1 LNLIITSSR
10 HLESEAAE
18 EMSEIREEFG
28 DPNATVEISD
38 LSGILTATTSLD
50 PFLVVKKIRE
60 KILDEPWLIRYCLR
74 VIPLHDTVYTKKED
88 IVNSVLNHVIVMQLH
103 DTYRITVEKR
113 HSEIPTSEIISEIAD
128 KIQNKVSLEKFDW
141 IILIEILGKRTGI
154 AILRE
159 DDILSTQKVKRSL
172 SE

>member
-10 HLESEAAE
+10 YLETEAAKE
-18 EMSEIREEFG
+18 ISEILDELG
-28 DPNATVEISD
+28 DSNATVEISD

-50 PFLVVKKIRE
+50 PFLVVKNIRE
-60 KILDEPWLIRYCLR
+60 KILDEPWMIRYCLR

-88 IVNSVLNHVIVMQLH
+88 IVNSVLNFVSKMQPQ
-103 DTYRITVEKR
+103 DTYRITIEKR
-113 HSEIPTSEIISEIAD
+113 HSEISTSEIIGEIAD

-141 IILIEILGKRTGI
+141 IILVEILGKMTGI
-154 AILRE
+154 TILKE
-159 DDILSTQKVKRSL
+159 DDVLSTQKVKRSL

>member
-10 HLESEAAE
+10 HLEPEAAKE
-18 EMSEIREEFG
+18 ISEILEELG
-28 DPNATVEISD
+28 DSNATVEISE
-38 LSGILTATTSLD
+38 LSGILTAITTLD
-50 PFLVVKKIRE
+50 PFLAVKKIRA
-60 KILDEPWLIRYCLR
+60 KILDEPWMIRYCLR

-88 IVNSVLNHVIVMQLH
+88 IVNAVLNHASIIQPQ

-113 HSEIPTSEIISEIAD
+113 HSEISTSEIISEIAD
-128 KIQNKVSLEKFDW
+128 KIENKVSLEKFDW

-159 DDILSTQKVKRSL
+159 DDILSTQKAKRSL

>member
-1 LNLIITSSR
+1 MIITSSR
-10 HLESEAAE
+10 HLEPEAAE
-18 EMSEIREEFG
+18 EISEILEEFG
-28 DPNATVEISD
+28 DSNATVEISD

-50 PFLVVKKIRE
+50 PFLVVKKIQE
-60 KILDEPWLIRYCLR
+60 KILEEPWTIRYCLR

-88 IVNSVLNHVIVMQLH
+88 IVNSVLNHTSVIQPQ

-113 HSEIPTSEIISEIAD
+113 HSEISTSEIISEIAD

-154 AILRE
+154 SILKN
-159 DDILSTQKVKRSL
+159 DDVLSTQKVKRSL

>member
-1 LNLIITSSR
+1 MNLIITSSR
-10 HLESEAAE
+10 HLESEAAD
-18 EMSEIREEFG
+18 EMSKILEELG

-38 LSGILTATTSLD
+38 MSGILTATTSLD

-88 IVNSVLNHVIVMQLH
+88 IVNSVLNHVSVMQLH

-128 KIQNKVSLEKFDW
+128 KIKNKVSLEKFDW

-154 AILRE
+154 VILRE
-159 DDILSTQKVKRSL
+159 DNILSTHKVKRSL

>member
-10 HLESEAAE
+10 HLEPEAAE
-18 EMSEIREEFG
+18 EMSEILEEFG
-28 DPNATVEISD
+28 DANAVVEIFD

-50 PFLVVKKIRE
+50 PFLVVRKIRE
-60 KILDEPWLIRYCLR
+60 KILDEPWTIRYCHR
-74 VIPLHDTVYTKKED
+74 VIPLHDIVYTKKED
-88 IVNSVLNHVIVMQLH
+88 IVNSVLNYASVIQPQ

-113 HSEIPTSEIISEIAD
+113 HFEISTSEIISEIAD

-154 AILRE
+154 SILKE
-159 DDILSTQKVKRSL
+159 DNILSTQKVKRSL

>member
-1 LNLIITSSR
+1 MNLIITSSR
-10 HLESEAAE
+10 HLESEAAK
-18 EMSEIREEFG
+18 EMSEILKDLG
-28 DPNATVEISD
+28 DSNAIVEISD
-38 LSGILTATTSLD
+38 LSGILTGTTSLD

-74 VIPLHDTVYTKKED
+74 VIPLQDTVYTKKGD
-88 IVNSVLNHVIVMQLH
+88 IVNSVLNHVRVMQLQ

-113 HSEIPTSEIISEIAD
+113 HSEIPTNEIIGEIAD

-141 IILIEILGKRTGI
+141 IILIEILGKITGI
-154 AILRE
+154 AILKE